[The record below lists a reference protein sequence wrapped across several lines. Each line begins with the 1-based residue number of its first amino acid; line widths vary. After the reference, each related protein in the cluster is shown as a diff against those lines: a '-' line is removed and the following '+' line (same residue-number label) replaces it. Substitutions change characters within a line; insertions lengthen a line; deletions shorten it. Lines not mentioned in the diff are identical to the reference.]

1 MMKVLVTGG
10 AGYLGTVTTAALLSA
25 GHEVVVV
32 DDLRR
37 GHRDLVP
44 AAAEFVRAD
53 VADAAAMAE
62 VLAGVDAVVHLAAM
76 IEAGESMRSPAQYFA
91 DNTAATML
99 FLRSVVEAGVTRL
112 VFSSTAAVFGNPS
125 EIPLTEDAVTDPT
138 NVYGATK
145 LAVERELRW
154 LARLEVL
161 RSVALRYFNLAGAT
175 EDHGEDHDPETHL
188 IPLVLAAAADRRD
201 GIAIF
206 GTDYDTPDGTCIRDY
221 VHVADVAAAH
231 VRALAVI
238 DDHWHLDANLGN
250 GQGFSVREVIDTVRD
265 VTGRDFDVR
274 EEARRP
280 GDPAVLVASS
290 DRARDVLGW
299 RPRTPD
305 LHHIVASA
313 WDWHQHRWTGTPA
326 T

>member
-1 MMKVLVTGG
+1 MKVLVTGG
-10 AGYLGTVTTAALLSA
+10 AGYLGTVTTAALLAA

-37 GHRDLVP
+37 GHRELVP
-44 AAAEFVRAD
+44 EAAAFVHAD
-53 VADAAAMAE
+53 VADEAAMSR
-62 VLAGVDAVVHLAAM
+62 VLVGVDAVIHLAAM
-76 IEAGESMRSPAQYFA
+76 IEAGESMRAPAQYFA
-91 DNTAATML
+91 DNTAATMT

-125 EIPLTEDAVTDPT
+125 ETPLTEDAVKEPT

-145 LAVERELRW
+145 LAVEAELRW

-175 EDHGEDHDPETHL
+175 RDHGEDHHPESHL
-188 IPLVLAAAADRRD
+188 IPLVLAAAAGRRD

-221 VHVADVAAAH
+221 VHVADIAAAH
-231 VRALAVI
+231 VQALEVI

-250 GQGFSVREVIDTVRD
+250 GHGFSVREVIDTVRD

-290 DRARDVLGW
+290 ARARDVLGW
-299 RPRTPD
+299 RPQVPE
-305 LHHIVASA
+305 LHDIVASA
-313 WDWHQHRWTGTPA
+313 WDWHQRRWASTDAG
-326 T
+326 